1 MVMKMDKKEKAAS
14 NGGISFAGLL
24 TIVFVVL
31 KLCGVISWSWW
42 WVVSPLLISM
52 GIYIVA
58 LIVLMVIAWRTGYF
72 EE

>member
-1 MVMKMDKKEKAAS
+1 MDKKEKAAS